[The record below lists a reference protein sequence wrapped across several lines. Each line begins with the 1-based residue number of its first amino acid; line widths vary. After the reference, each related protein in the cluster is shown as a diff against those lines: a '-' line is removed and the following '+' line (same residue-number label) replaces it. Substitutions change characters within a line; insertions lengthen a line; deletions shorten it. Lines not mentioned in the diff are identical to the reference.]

1 MEAGGER
8 ILVNGPGDAVAQ
20 EIYFAEVYKKYFK
33 QTKAYVLKN
42 NGTADDADDIFQE
55 VMLVLLTKT
64 KDPDFKLTSSL
75 GTWLFAVTRNLWRNR
90 LKEKLKMPHA
100 DLHDE
105 IPENLPETN
114 ETLPKKKLMAWITQI
129 TEHCQRLI
137 ASLFFFKE
145 PMANLVVRMGWK
157 NKHTADN
164 QKYKCIQQLKKVR
177 QNEREP
183 Y

>member
-1 MEAGGER
+1 MEVSGER
-8 ILVNGPGDAVAQ
+8 LLLKESSNPVAQ

-33 QTKAYVLKN
+33 QTMAYVLKN
-42 NGTADDADDIFQE
+42 NGTEADADDIFQE
-55 VMLVLLTKT
+55 VMLILLAKT
-64 KDPDFKLTSSL
+64 KDPDFKLTSAL
-75 GTWLFAVTRNLWRNR
+75 GTYLFAITRNLWRNK
-90 LKEKLKMPHA
+90 LKEKQEMPA
-100 DLHDE
+100 VPLCDE
-105 IPENLPETN
+105 IPEDSPETN
-114 ETLPKKKLMAWITQI
+114 ERLPEQKLLGWITQI

-145 PMANLVVRMGWK
+145 PMANLATRMGWK

-177 QNEREP
+177 ENERKG